1 MHLLLIA
8 ILAVVQG
15 AAELLPVSSS
25 AHVIIVEKLFGLDPT
40 TPEMTFL
47 LVMLHTGTM
56 AAVLVYYWSRW
67 GRLLSR
73 SNAHRWDFVKMLVI
87 ATVATGI
94 VGLALQYL
102 IETIVL
108 GGKRGAAVENVFG
121 NLWIIAPSLAVVGAL
136 IMIAG
141 FWQRSHANS
150 PSEGGSLAGA
160 PPGRLAWTSL
170 LIGIVQGLALPFRG
184 FSRSGSTISTGLLA
198 GMDRRLAEELSFA
211 LAVILTIPVVG
222 REALRLRHG
231 VPAAGHAFSSF
242 PVLTGIIG
250 MVFSFAAGLAAL
262 RWLSAWLEKSRWGF
276 FGVYCV
282 VFSVLILVLMGTGAI
297 T

>member
-1 MHLLLIA
+1 LLLVA

-15 AAELLPVSSS
+15 AAEMLPVSSS
-25 AHVIIVEKLFGLDPT
+25 AHVIIVEKLLGLDPT

-56 AAVLVYYWSRW
+56 VAVLVYYWARW

-121 NLWIIAPSLAVVGAL
+121 NLWIIAPALALVGAL

-150 PSEGGSLAGA
+150 PSEEGSPAGA

-198 GMDRRLAEELSFA
+198 GLDRRLAEELSFA

-222 REALRLRHG
+222 REALRLRHAI
-231 VPAAGHAFSSF
+231 PAAGHVFSSL

-250 MVFSFAAGLAAL
+250 MAFSFAAGLAAL